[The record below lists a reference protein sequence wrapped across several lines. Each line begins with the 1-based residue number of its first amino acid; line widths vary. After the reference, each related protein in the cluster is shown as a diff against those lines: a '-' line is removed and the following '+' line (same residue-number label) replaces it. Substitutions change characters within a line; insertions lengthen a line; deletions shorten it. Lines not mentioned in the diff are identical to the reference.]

1 MEMNIMKK
9 GLLVML
15 LTACLLFSIASVV
28 ASDAN
33 DTAIASEDE
42 TILADTNETLIEST
56 DNDIVGDADDG
67 TFTALQ
73 KKIDNASKGAT
84 ITLDR
89 DYTYNEGFSTRGI
102 KIDKD
107 LTINGNGHTLNGL
120 SKSRILLI
128 HYGNIMNNNIVLNNI
143 KFENGNTDLY
153 GGAIFNYG
161 NLTANGCTFTNNYAK
176 YCGGAINSVG
186 HLTCNNCVFNKNTA
200 NGDAGA
206 VFTLSL
212 DNPVDYY
219 TEYYKNAT
227 PDEKMEFLLSL
238 TLDDLIVFST
248 DHFTKCTF
256 TNNVANGRGG
266 GAIYAFSHLN
276 VDSSTFN
283 SNKADQSGGAVFAN
297 KNLFI
302 TNSKFNSNK
311 VSKYGGAVYF
321 RCHEQTMSNSSGQGQ
336 NIKYYSNSIESCT
349 FTKNSAKK
357 GGAIYGFRYIDTDKV
372 HCAKAIKCTFSDNKA
387 SEGRDIYGGTTSK
400 CVFNYLK
407 LTLKTVKVKKS
418 AKKLV
423 LTATLKKGSAAVK
436 SKKITFK
443 FNGKTYKAK
452 TNKKG
457 IAKVTIKKSELK
469 KLKVGKKVKYQASY
483 SKLKV
488 KKTAKVK
495 K

>member
-1 MEMNIMKK
+1 MKV
-9 GLLVML
+9 LM
-15 LTACLLFSIASVV
+15 
-28 ASDAN
+28 
-33 DTAIASEDE
+33 
-42 TILADTNETLIEST
+42 
-56 DNDIVGDADDG
+56 
-67 TFTALQ
+67 
-73 KKIDNASKGAT
+73 
-84 ITLDR
+84 
-89 DYTYNEGFSTRGI
+89 
-102 KIDKD
+102 
-107 LTINGNGHTLNGL
+107 LNG
-120 SKSRILLI
+120 SR
-128 HYGNIMNNNIVLNNI
+128 N
-143 KFENGNTDLY
+143 
-153 GGAIFNYG
+153 
-161 NLTANGCTFTNNYAK
+161 ANGCTFTNNYAK

-227 PDEKMEFLLSL
+227 PNEKMEFLLSL

-283 SNKADQSGGAVFAN
+283 SNKADQSGGAVFGN

-336 NIKYYSNSIESCT
+336 NIKYYSNSIESCV

-387 SEGRDIYGGTTSK
+387 SDGRDIYGGTTSK

-457 IAKVTIKKSELK
+457 IAKVTIKKSVLK